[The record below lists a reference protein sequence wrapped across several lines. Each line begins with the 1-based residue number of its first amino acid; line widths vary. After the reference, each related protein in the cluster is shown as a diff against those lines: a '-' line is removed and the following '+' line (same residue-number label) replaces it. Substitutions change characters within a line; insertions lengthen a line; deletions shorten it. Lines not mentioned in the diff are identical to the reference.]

1 MQNVATY
8 VFYCSLGDK
17 YYEMSKTFNE
27 LLVSFSLLI
36 CVIILYRLMQNKQVH
51 IIIAMQF
58 CFVHW

>member
-8 VFYCSLGDK
+8 VFYCSLRDK
-17 YYEMSKTFNE
+17 CYEMSETFNE

-36 CVIILYRLMQNKQVH
+36 CVIILYRLIQSKRVH

-58 CFVHW
+58 CFIHW

>member
-8 VFYCSLGDK
+8 VFHCSLRDK
-17 YYEMSKTFNE
+17 RYEMSETFNG

-36 CVIILYRLMQNKQVH
+36 CVIILYRLIRNKRVH